1 MRGKIS
7 YKIWKFYI
15 FLLEIL
21 ILYERALQENI
32 LKSLHENQNKPSQ
45 AGGLKSMFS
54 LGGGSG
60 IFLGVRGV
68 DGFMS

>member
-7 YKIWKFYI
+7 YKILKFYI

-45 AGGLKSMFS
+45 AGGLNLCLAWVGAVAYF
-54 LGGGSG
+54 
-60 IFLGVRGV
+60 
-68 DGFMS
+68 